1 MNWTVYTD
9 RSPRVTVLG
18 ADGHRTE
25 ITALSTR
32 RPIPVSG
39 TVICK
44 VRGQPE
50 QIAGDWI
57 QPPKRPIEGV
67 KVSVLDGNDG
77 WRKIA
82 SAMTDEKGQYQMTVL
97 PKCDE
102 PDLKMILDPE
112 GTGYQGGEIN
122 GAGIMDWTLFTK
134 SPPVVLSHGSP
145 MGPVFRMRAEPL
157 KASGSGSPASESI
170 GRSEPPSPGSKDLPA
185 PDDDDGCI

>member
-57 QPPKRPIEGV
+57 QPPTRPIEGV

-82 SAMTDEKGQYQMTVL
+82 SAMTDEKGLYQMTVL

-112 GTGYQGGEIN
+112 GTGYQGGEIKRRRDYGLDVIHQVPTGRFEPRKPN
-122 GAGIMDWTLFTK
+122 GPGVQNA
-134 SPPVVLSHGSP
+134 
-145 MGPVFRMRAEPL
+145 RRAT
-157 KASGSGSPASESI
+157 
-170 GRSEPPSPGSKDLPA
+170 
-185 PDDDDGCI
+185 